1 MGILNLASAKSCY
14 QGYQYY
20 KENRIFN
27 IENLEDSCYQALALG
42 SENESYKVRIDLKHT
57 RSSSCSCPYAAG
69 RRVICKHIVALYFAI
84 FPEEAKK
91 YYDNAIKQE
100 EELEDYQ
107 IELAEKLENYVRKL
121 TREEAQDR
129 LLEVLAVGPDWL
141 EENFIRNYI
150 EL

>member
-1 MGILNLASAKSCY
+1 MGILNLASAKSCDR
-14 QGYQYY
+14 GYQYY

-27 IENLEDSCYQALALG
+27 IENLEDSCYQALAL
-42 SENESYKVRIDLKHT
+42 
-57 RSSSCSCPYAAG
+57 
-69 RRVICKHIVALYFAI
+69 
-84 FPEEAKK
+84 
-91 YYDNAIKQE
+91 
-100 EELEDYQ
+100 
-107 IELAEKLENYVRKL
+107 LENYVRKL

>member
-1 MGILNLASAKSCY
+1 M
-14 QGYQYY
+14 
-20 KENRIFN
+20 
-27 IENLEDSCYQALALG
+27 
-42 SENESYKVRIDLKHT
+42 
-57 RSSSCSCPYAAG
+57 
-69 RRVICKHIVALYFAI
+69 LYSQKK
-84 FPEEAKK
+84 PKK